1 MKKLLVALDGS
12 EHAWKALDLAADIAQ
27 AQDTEILIVHVVPYE
42 PMPTAFRDFIEA
54 EHIPVEEGAYAY
66 HHSGRE
72 LGDHLTNKAVDRLRE
87 RGLERLTPMM
97 LEGHVANTILA
108 TASEEGVDA
117 IFLGSRGLSD
127 LKGALLGSV
136 SHKVANL
143 ATCTCVTVK

>member
-72 LGDHLTNKAVDRLRE
+72 LGDHLTNKAADRLRE
-87 RGLERLTPMM
+87 RGLEKLNPMM

>member
-87 RGLERLTPMM
+87 RGLEKLTPMM

-143 ATCTCVTVK
+143 AAMTVIAVK